1 MIPMRNVNKVIIRV
15 HSIFLCFNVEMK
27 KEENQSRAKTLGLR
41 WKMMVF
47 ALEMLIFS
55 VIGAS

>member
-1 MIPMRNVNKVIIRV
+1 
-15 HSIFLCFNVEMK
+15 MK